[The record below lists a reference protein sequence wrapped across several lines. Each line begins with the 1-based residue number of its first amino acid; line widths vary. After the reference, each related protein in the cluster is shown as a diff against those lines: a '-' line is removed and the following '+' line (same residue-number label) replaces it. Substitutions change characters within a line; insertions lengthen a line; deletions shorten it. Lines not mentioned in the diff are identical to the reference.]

1 MLDGSRAIA
10 VIPARAG
17 SKGVPGK
24 NLKFLGGKPLIAW
37 PIDTAHDVPE
47 IDRVIVSTDG
57 LDIAAEAKKLG
68 AEAYVRP
75 ANLATDDAV
84 VIDALRDLIAQLRS
98 EDEAARY
105 MVLLEATSPLRAV
118 SDVRACLALLVDQ
131 NLDSVATFKEADLP
145 PAKAWRLDGHAPM
158 PYLDN
163 ANPWLPRQKTEPAI
177 QLSGAVYAFDMNKLP
192 DTGNALLFGRSGA
205 VMMPRSRCVDIDDEM
220 DFMIAEAMILKEHDD
235 KHAS

>member
-1 MLDGSRAIA
+1 MLDGSRVIA

-24 NLKFLGGKPLIAW
+24 NLKSLGGKPLIAW

-57 LDIAAEAKKLG
+57 PEIATEAKKLG
-68 AEAYVRP
+68 AEAYDRP
-75 ANLATDDAV
+75 ADLATDGAV
-84 VIDALRDLIAQLRS
+84 VIDALRDLVARLRA
-98 EDEAARY
+98 EGETAKF

-118 SDVRACLALLVDQ
+118 SDVRDCLALLADQ
-131 NLDSVATFKEADLP
+131 NLDSVATFKDADLP
-145 PAKAWRLDGHAPM
+145 PAKAWRLNGHVPT
-158 PYLDN
+158 PYLEN
-163 ANPWLPRQKTEPAI
+163 ANPWLPRQKTEAAM
-177 QLSGAVYAFDMNKLP
+177 QLSGAVYAFDMDKLP
-192 DTGNALLFGRSGA
+192 DTGNALLFGMSGA

-220 DFMIAEAMILKEHDD
+220 DFTIAEAMILKGHDD